1 MIQMERLTISDCTKR
16 KLDNTYLVV
25 YAIKNEINIK
35 KGDYIEK
42 EDIYT
47 FVGIDKRGFRTL
59 INVYS
64 DRKNNNRYWLD
75 CFESLKT
82 RGIRNILFLSVDN
95 NKNLKR
101 SAKVAFPNIIFTDSL
116 TDIMPK
122 FYQFSYEKS
131 AKEIG
136 SKIRDLYIQNT
147 ITDYKETFK
156 KFKERYNNVIHQK
169 LIEKYLNNIESLYK
183 YSVNIR
189 KLIFRHS
196 ANIYLY
202 DRIRLN
208 FNSQKDYVNSLNE
221 IYDKLGSMNDY
232 FGFTSFK
239 KNEWILMLN
248 DLIQLYPDL
257 ELI

>member
-1 MIQMERLTISDCTKR
+1 MEQLTMNDCTKR
-16 KLDNTYLVV
+16 KLDNIYLVV
-25 YAIKNEINIK
+25 YAIRNEINIK

-59 INVYS
+59 INVYQ

-82 RGIRNILFLSVDN
+82 RGIKNILFLSVDN

-101 SAKVAFPNIIFTDSL
+101 SAKVAFPNVIFTDSL

-147 ITDYKETFK
+147 ITDYKENLK

>member
-1 MIQMERLTISDCTKR
+1 MERLTISDCTKR

-101 SAKVAFPNIIFTDSL
+101 SAKVAFPNIIFTNSL

-169 LIEKYLNNIESLYK
+169 LIEKYLNNIELLYK

-189 KLIFRHS
+189 KLIFRHT

-208 FNSQKDYVNSLNE
+208 FNSQKDYVNNINE
-221 IYDKLGSMNDY
+221 VYDKLGSMNDY

>member
-1 MIQMERLTISDCTKR
+1 MQKLMMHDCSKRRLED
-16 KLDNTYLVV
+16 TYLVV
-25 YAIKNEINIK
+25 YAIRNEVNIK
-35 KGDYIEK
+35 KGEFIEK

-47 FVGIDKRGFRTL
+47 LVGIDKKGFRTL
-59 INVYS
+59 INVYA

-75 CFESLKT
+75 IFETLKA
-82 RGIRNILFLSVDN
+82 RGIKHILFLSVNN
-95 NKNLKR
+95 NKNIKR
-101 SAKVAFPNIIFTDSL
+101 AAKVAFPCVVFIDSL

-122 FYQFSYEKS
+122 FYKFSYEKN

-136 SKIRDLYIQNT
+136 SKLHDLYVQKT
-147 ITDYKETFK
+147 TADFKEVFK
-156 KFKERYNNVIHQK
+156 RFKERYNNVIHQK
-169 LIEKYLNNIESLYK
+169 LIEKYLTNIEALYK

-189 KLIFRHS
+189 KLLFRHS

-202 DRIRLN
+202 DKIRLN
-208 FNSQKDYVNSLNE
+208 FNSQKSYINSLDE
-221 IYDKLGSMNDY
+221 VYDKLGNMDDY

>member
-1 MIQMERLTISDCTKR
+1 MERLTISDCTKR

-131 AKEIG
+131 TKEIG

-169 LIEKYLNNIESLYK
+169 LIEKYLNNIELLYK

-189 KLIFRHS
+189 KLIFRHT

-208 FNSQKDYVNSLNE
+208 FNSQKDYVNNINE
-221 IYDKLGSMNDY
+221 VYDKLGSMNDY

>member
-1 MIQMERLTISDCTKR
+1 MEQLTMNDCTKR
-16 KLDNTYLVV
+16 KLDNIYLVV
-25 YAIKNEINIK
+25 YAIRNEINIK

-82 RGIRNILFLSVDN
+82 RGIKNILFLSVDN

-147 ITDYKETFK
+147 ITDYKETLK

-248 DLIQLYPDL
+248 DLIQLYPEL

>member
-1 MIQMERLTISDCTKR
+1 MERLTISDCTKR

-59 INVYS
+59 INVYQ

-169 LIEKYLNNIESLYK
+169 LIEKYLNNIELLYK

-189 KLIFRHS
+189 KLIFRHT

-208 FNSQKDYVNSLNE
+208 FNSQKDYVNNINE
-221 IYDKLGSMNDY
+221 VYDKLGSMNDY

>member
-1 MIQMERLTISDCTKR
+1 MEQLTMNDCTKR
-16 KLDNTYLVV
+16 KLDNIYLVV
-25 YAIKNEINIK
+25 YAIRNEINIK

-82 RGIRNILFLSVDN
+82 RGIKNILFLSVDN

-208 FNSQKDYVNSLNE
+208 FNSQKDYVNNINE
-221 IYDKLGSMNDY
+221 VYDKLGSMNDY

>member
-1 MIQMERLTISDCTKR
+1 MEQLTMNDCTKR
-16 KLDNTYLVV
+16 KLDNIYLVV
-25 YAIKNEINIK
+25 YAIRNEINIK

-82 RGIRNILFLSVDN
+82 RGIKNILFLSVDN

-189 KLIFRHS
+189 KLIFRHT

-208 FNSQKDYVNSLNE
+208 FNSQKDYVNNINE
-221 IYDKLGSMNDY
+221 VYDKLGSMNDY

>member
-1 MIQMERLTISDCTKR
+1 ML
-16 KLDNTYLVV
+16 

-169 LIEKYLNNIESLYK
+169 LIEKYLNNIELLYK

-189 KLIFRHS
+189 KLIFRHT

-208 FNSQKDYVNSLNE
+208 FNSQKDYVNNINE
-221 IYDKLGSMNDY
+221 VYDKLGSMNDY

>member
-1 MIQMERLTISDCTKR
+1 MEQLTMNDCTKR
-16 KLDNTYLVV
+16 KLDNIYLVV
-25 YAIKNEINIK
+25 YAIRNEINIK

-59 INVYS
+59 INVYQ

-82 RGIRNILFLSVDN
+82 RGIKNILFLSVDN

-147 ITDYKETFK
+147 ITDYKENFK

>member
-1 MIQMERLTISDCTKR
+1 MKKLTINDCTKR
-16 KLDNTYLVV
+16 KLDNIYLVV
-25 YAIKNEINIK
+25 YAIRNEINIK

-59 INVYS
+59 INVYQ

-82 RGIRNILFLSVDN
+82 RGIKNILFLSVDN

-156 KFKERYNNVIHQK
+156 NFKERYNNVIHQK

>member
-1 MIQMERLTISDCTKR
+1 MEKLTMNDCTKR

-25 YAIKNEINIK
+25 YAIKNEINVK
-35 KGDYIEK
+35 KGEYIEK

-47 FVGIDKRGFRTL
+47 LVGIDKKGFRTL
-59 INVYS
+59 INVYQ

-75 CFESLKT
+75 NFETLKI
-82 RGIRNILFLSVDN
+82 RGIKNILFLSVDN
-95 NKNLKR
+95 NKNFKR
-101 SAKVAFPNIIFTDSL
+101 AAKVAFPNIIFTDSL

-131 AKEIG
+131 PKEKG
-136 SKIRDLYIQNT
+136 SKIRNLYIQNT
-147 ITDYKETFK
+147 ITEYKEVLK

-208 FNSQKDYVNSLNE
+208 FNSQKDYVSNLNE
-221 IYDKLGSMNDY
+221 IYDKLGSMKDY

>member
-1 MIQMERLTISDCTKR
+1 MEQLTMNDCTKR
-16 KLDNTYLVV
+16 KLDNIYLVV
-25 YAIKNEINIK
+25 YAIRNEINIK

-82 RGIRNILFLSVDN
+82 RGIKNILFLSVDN

-136 SKIRDLYIQNT
+136 SKIRDLYTQNT

-156 KFKERYNNVIHQK
+156 NFKERYNNVIHQK